1 VIQRDSERLN
11 ELKSQISAAYGR
23 KSLDLLVQD
32 VRLVDVYSGQV
43 VSTNIGIKA
52 GRVVTISPEEPP
64 VRPTAVFEGDNMYA
78 IPGLIDAHCH
88 IESTLLTPAAL
99 SEVIVPQ
106 GTTTLLIDPM
116 EIANVAGYEG
126 LIAFMHGI
134 DALPYRIFIE
144 VSSRVPTA
152 PGLETTGGVLGV
164 EETESL
170 LDHPRA
176 VSLGELDPSKIDRL
190 SEEHLAKIIAAHRRG
205 KIANGHAIGLDGLAL
220 QAYATAGLS
229 DDHECVTFAE
239 LRARV
244 ELGMTVMIREGSSE
258 RNLDVLVNG
267 VVETGTET
275 RNLIFC
281 TDDKHTS
288 DILHEGHIS
297 YNVNRA
303 IELGIDPIQA
313 IQMATL
319 NTAQHFRI
327 DHLIG
332 SITPGRF
339 ADFILS
345 PSMDKLQP
353 KHVFVGGRLV
363 AEEGRLLG
371 DIPRIAYPDGLRR
384 TVQLHHKLTDNDFTI
399 AADSSTALVR
409 VIELIP
415 GQIVNNAIEA
425 TLTVKDGIVI
435 PDVDQ
440 DVLPICCVERYGKNG
455 NIGRGF
461 IHGFSLK
468 KGAIGGS
475 VAHDHHNIVVV
486 GADPHD
492 MRVAVQTLVESQG
505 GFVVVS
511 GGVALSLLPLPLC
524 GLMSEE
530 EAEVVAEKLSSV
542 RRAARSLGCT
552 LETPFMAL
560 SFVSLPTV
568 PELGITDHGL
578 VDVKQHKI
586 TSLFLD

>member
-1 VIQRDSERLN
+1 VIQSDKERLN

-23 KSLDLLVQD
+23 EPLDLLVKN
-32 VRLVDVYSGQV
+32 VRLVNVYSGNV
-43 VSTNIGIKA
+43 ILTNIGIKA
-52 GRVVTISPEEPP
+52 GRVVTISPESPP
-64 VRPTAVFEGDNMYA
+64 VRPIAIFEGDDMYA

-164 EETESL
+164 EETERL

-190 SEEHLAKIIAAHRRG
+190 SEEHLSKIIAAHRRG

-244 ELGMTVMIREGSSE
+244 ELGMAVMIREGSSE
-258 RNLDVLVNG
+258 RNLDTLING

-288 DILHEGHIS
+288 DILREGHIS

-303 IELGIDPIQA
+303 IELGLDPIQA

-339 ADFILS
+339 VDFILS
-345 PSMDKLQP
+345 PSLEQIEP
-353 KHVFVGGRLV
+353 EHVFVNGRLV
-363 AEEGRLLG
+363 AEEGRLVVDL
-371 DIPRIAYPDGLRR
+371 PHVSYPDNLRH
-384 TVQLHHKLTDNDFTI
+384 TVKLHHKLTDNDFTI
-399 AADSSTALVR
+399 AANGDMARVR

-425 TLTVKDGIVI
+425 TLTVKDGII
-435 PDVDQ
+435 LPDVDQ

-461 IHGFSLK
+461 IHGFDLK
-468 KGAIGGS
+468 QGAIGGS

-486 GADPHD
+486 GVDPHD
-492 MRVAVQTLVESQG
+492 MRVAVQALVESQG
-505 GFVVVS
+505 GFVVVKE
-511 GGVALSLLPLPLC
+511 GAVRALLPLPLC

-530 EAEVVAEKLSSV
+530 KTVVVDKKLAAV
-542 RRAARSLGCT
+542 RDAARDLGCT

-578 VDVKQHKI
+578 VDVKEHKI
-586 TSLFLD
+586 IRLFLG

>member
-1 VIQRDSERLN
+1 MIQSDRERLN

-23 KSLDLLVQD
+23 EPLDLLGQD
-32 VRLVDVYSGQV
+32 VRLVDVYSGRV
-43 VSTNIGIKA
+43 VSTSIGIKA
-52 GRVVTISPEEPP
+52 GRVVTISPERSP
-64 VRPTAVFEGDNMYA
+64 VRPAAIFEGDNMYA

-126 LIAFMHGI
+126 LVAFMHGI

-164 EETESL
+164 EATEHL
-170 LDHPRA
+170 LDHPA
-176 VSLGELDPSKIDRL
+176 VVSLGELDPSKIDRL
-190 SEEHLAKIIAAHRRG
+190 SEEHLSKIIAAHRRG

-239 LRARV
+239 LRARA
-244 ELGMTVMIREGSSE
+244 ELGMTVIIREGSSE

-288 DILHEGHIS
+288 DILREGHIS

-303 IELGIDPIQA
+303 IELGLDPIQA

-332 SITPGRF
+332 SIAPGRH

-345 PSMDKLQP
+345 PSMDKIQP
-353 KHVFVGGRLV
+353 KHVFVGGRIV
-363 AEEGRLLG
+363 AEEGHLTVEP
-371 DIPRIAYPDGLRR
+371 PRISYPDQLRH
-384 TVQLHHKLTDNDFTI
+384 TVKLHHKLNDNDFTI
-399 AADSSTALVR
+399 AVNGDTARVR

-415 GQIVNNAIEA
+415 DQIVNREGKAEL
-425 TLTVKDGIVI
+425 TLEDGLVR
-435 PDVDQ
+435 PDTER
-440 DVLPICCVERYGKNG
+440 DVLPIFCVERYGKNG

-461 IHGFSLK
+461 IHGFGLK
-468 KGAIGGS
+468 QGAIAGS

-486 GADPHD
+486 GVDKRD
-492 MRVAVQTLVESQG
+492 MRLAVEALVESQG

-511 GGVALSLLPLPLC
+511 DGVVLSLLPLPLC

-530 EAEVVAEKLSSV
+530 ESEAVDEKL
-542 RRAARSLGCT
+542 AASD
-552 LETPFMAL
+552 
-560 SFVSLPTV
+560 V
-568 PELGITDHGL
+568 PPDRLA
-578 VDVKQHKI
+578 VP
-586 TSLFLD
+586 

>member
-1 VIQRDSERLN
+1 MIKSDRERLN
-11 ELKSQISAAYGR
+11 GLKSEISAAYDR
-23 KSLDLLVQD
+23 EQLDLLVKD
-32 VRLVDVYSGQV
+32 VALVNVYSGKITE
-43 VSTNIGIKA
+43 TNIGIKN
-52 GRVVTISPEEPP
+52 GRVVTIWPKPP
-64 VRPTAVFEGDNMYA
+64 KNPPLAVIDGAHNYA

-126 LIAFMHGI
+126 LIAFMQGI
-134 DALPYRIFIE
+134 DALPYRIFVE

-152 PGLETTGGVLGV
+152 PGLETTGGILGI
-164 EETESL
+164 EETERL
-170 LDHPRA
+170 LDLPTA
-176 VSLGELDPSKIDRL
+176 VSLGELDPSKIDTL
-190 SEEHLAKIIAAHRRG
+190 SDEHLLKIIAAHRRG

-220 QAYATAGLS
+220 QAYVTAGLS
-229 DDHECVTFAE
+229 DDHECVTFDE
-239 LRARV
+239 LQARV
-244 ELGMTVMIREGSSE
+244 ELGMAVMIREGSSE
-258 RNLDVLVNG
+258 RNLDNLIKG
-267 VVETGTET
+267 VIEYEIDT
-275 RNLIFC
+275 RNLMFC

-288 DILHEGHIS
+288 DILREGHIN

-303 IELGIDPIQA
+303 IELDLDPIQA

-332 SITPGRF
+332 SMTPGRF

-345 PSMDKLQP
+345 PSMDKIQP
-353 KHVFVGGRLV
+353 KHVFVSGRLV
-363 AEEGRLLG
+363 AEEGRLLV
-371 DIPRIAYPDGLRR
+371 DTPRITYPDGLRR
-384 TVQLHHKLTDNDFTI
+384 TVKLHHKLTGNDFTI
-399 AADSSTALVR
+399 AANGDTARVR
-409 VIELIP
+409 VIDLIP

-425 TLTVKDGIVI
+425 TLTVKDNTVI
-435 PDVDQ
+435 PDVEQ

-461 IHGFSLK
+461 IHGFDLK
-468 KGAIGGS
+468 RGAIAGS

-486 GADPHD
+486 GVDPHD
-492 MRVAVQTLVESQG
+492 MLLAVEALVESQG

-511 GGVALSLLPLPLC
+511 GGAVLSLLPLPLC

-530 EAEVVAEKLSSV
+530 ETETVAEKLASV
-542 RRAARSLGCT
+542 RSAARSLGCT

-586 TSLFLD
+586 TSLFLG